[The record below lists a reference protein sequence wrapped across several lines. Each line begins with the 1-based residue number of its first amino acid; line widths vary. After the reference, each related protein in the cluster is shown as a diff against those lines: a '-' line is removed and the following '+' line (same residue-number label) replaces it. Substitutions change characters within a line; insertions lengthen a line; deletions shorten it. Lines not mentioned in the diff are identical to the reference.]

1 MNQSYAFPRFKFS
14 RGNEIPLAIIEGGT
28 LSHNHLAEL
37 YIQRRDLKQATEVYR
52 GALRQMPEDTQTRV
66 MLAQLYKERNQ
77 MREAIEQLDIAQEL
91 LEASVKQ
98 SATIQHLEM
107 LSFVYATKGFY
118 RRAEAVVKEMI
129 KSVPNN
135 AQYRNQ
141 LNAIRAARQRKKK

>member
-1 MNQSYAFPRFKFS
+1 
-14 RGNEIPLAIIEGGT
+14 
-28 LSHNHLAEL
+28 
-37 YIQRRDLKQATEVYR
+37 
-52 GALRQMPEDTQTRV
+52 
-66 MLAQLYKERNQ
+66 